1 MFICLEQLVG
11 MLVPEGRGYCYV
23 TPKDMNVK
31 WLLIENYFLGNKPVK
46 DQKPGLLD
54 KAIRN
59 EVSFPYSLYNNIMF
73 TKEPCKSLKIP
84 S

>member
-1 MFICLEQLVG
+1 MLICLEQSVG

-23 TPKDMNVK
+23 TPKNMNVK

-46 DQKPGLLD
+46 DQKSGLLD

-59 EVSFPYSLYNNIMF
+59 EVSLPYSLYNNMF
-73 TKEPCKSLKIP
+73 TKETCKSLKI
-84 S
+84 SS